1 MKILVAVKRVVDY
14 NIKVRIKLDGS
25 DVDIDGVKMGINP
38 FDENAVEEA
47 LRLKEKGLVT
57 EVVVVSLG
65 TAVNQDVLRHSLAMG
80 ADRAILLETDADL
93 QPLGVAKLLKA
104 IVSREQPDII
114 MLGKQAIDDDAGQAG
129 QMLAALLDCPQGTF
143 ASTLQVEGNEIVVTR
158 EVDGGTE
165 TLALTLPAVIT
176 ADLRLNEPRFV
187 KLPNLMMAR
196 KKPIE
201 TINASEFDID
211 LEPRLKLIQVS
222 EPVAR
227 KAGIKVGSVEEL
239 LNKLRAHEGILE
251 GILV

>member
-14 NIKVRIKLDGS
+14 NIKVRIKSDGS
-25 DVDIDGVKMGINP
+25 DVDIGGVKMGINP

-47 LRLKEKGLVT
+47 LRLKEKGLAS

-104 IVSREQPDII
+104 IVSREQPDITI
-114 MLGKQAIDDDAGQAG
+114 LGKQAIDDDAGQAG
-129 QMLAALLDCPQGTF
+129 QMLAALLDYPQGTF
-143 ASTLQVEGNEIVVTR
+143 ASTLQVEGNEVVVTR

-201 TINASEFDID
+201 TINASEFDIE

-227 KAGIKVGSVEEL
+227 KAGIKVGSIEEL